1 MVQSSNLYLISPNK
15 SLESNVNL
23 PGLIS
28 AEILFTHT
36 AHTLLEKSSNY
47 TMYNTN
53 MSNPEASGI
62 NHKKTS
68 MFLEKYNLS
77 P

>member
-1 MVQSSNLYLISPNK
+1 MNLL
-15 SLESNVNL
+15 
-23 PGLIS
+23 GLIS
-28 AEILFTHT
+28 AEILFTRT
-36 AHTLLEKSSNY
+36 AYMLLEKSGNY

-77 P
+77 SR